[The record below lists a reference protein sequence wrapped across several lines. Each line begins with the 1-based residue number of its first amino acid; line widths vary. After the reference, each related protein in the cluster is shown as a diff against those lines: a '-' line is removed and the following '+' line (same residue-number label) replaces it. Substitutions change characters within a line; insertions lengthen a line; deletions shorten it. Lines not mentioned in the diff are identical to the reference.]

1 MNTTWALLFL
11 ILVTPLTHAMGHNVV
26 GQSLSRP
33 CATCH
38 GQNGQSLNPA
48 WPHLAGQHTSYL
60 EKQLH
65 DLKSNKTRHPD
76 DAMAPFIMHLTDEDI
91 ANIALFY
98 TNQPAPIG
106 THRHRKPNQHGQS
119 LYRATCA
126 ICHGIEAKG
135 NGLPGFPALA
145 GQQLTYITHQLEAFK
160 TGERDND
167 PSHAMRQL
175 TQALSPEDIYD
186 LAYYLASLPH

>member
-11 ILVTPLTHAMGHNVV
+11 VLISPLTHAMGHNTV

-38 GQNGQSLNPA
+38 GPNGQSLNPA

-65 DLKSNKTRHPD
+65 DLKANVTRHPD
-76 DAMAPFIMHLTDEDI
+76 SAMAPFIMQLTDEDI
-91 ANIALFY
+91 VNLALFY
-98 TNQPAPIG
+98 TKKPSPIG
-106 THRHRKPNQHGQS
+106 THRHRKPNQHGES
-119 LYRATCA
+119 RYRATCA
-126 ICHGIEAKG
+126 ICHGAEARGKESA
-135 NGLPGFPALA
+135 GFPALA

-160 TGERDND
+160 SGERDND
-167 PSHAMRQL
+167 ISHTMHYL
-175 TQALSPEDIYD
+175 TQTLSQKDIHD
-186 LAYYLASLPH
+186 LAYYLASLPR